1 MDPVTISLAVG
12 VASKAFSAIKQGFA
26 VGRDIEQMSGDI
38 GRWMGAVSDVDNAEK
53 QAKNPP
59 LFGKLFKA
67 GSIEEAAMAAY
78 AAKKK
83 LEEQRYELKMFLNLT
98 HGPGAYDEL
107 LQMEGQIR
115 KQRQRTIYKQ
125 QQMRQQ
131 IGEGIAWLF
140 LALVV
145 GGALLLLASIFS
157 GKSYADGFKY
167 KPRGYTEQQKIWQ
180 NKIIK
185 KQMVTCRLKSQK
197 VYMGKMAC
205 IYVAAG
211 GTKNKTYEIEF
222 TDVHIGCPRQYSCVY
237 NPGSKEP
244 QIGDV
249 MKSLKSAVKGK

>member
-98 HGPGAYDEL
+98 HGPQAYDEL

-115 KQRQRTIYKQ
+115 KQRQQTVYKQ
-125 QQMRQQ
+125 QQMRRQ
-131 IGEGIAWLF
+131 IGEAIAWLF
-140 LALVV
+140 LALVI
-145 GGALLLLASIFS
+145 GGFLLLLASLFS
-157 GKSYADGFKY
+157 SKAYGKD
-167 KPRGYTEQQKIWQ
+167 YTRAQKIWRGDV
-180 NKIIK
+180 IEK
-185 KQMVTCRLKSQK
+185 KMVTCRLKTQK
-197 VYMGKMAC
+197 VYRGKMAC

-222 TDVHIGCPRQYSCVY
+222 TDIHIGCPRQYQCLY

-249 MKSLKSAVKGK
+249 MKSLKNAVKGK

>member
-83 LEEQRYELKMFLNLT
+83 LEEQRYELKTFLNMT

-107 LQMEGQIR
+107 LAMEGQIR
-115 KQRQRTIYKQ
+115 KQRQETVYKQ
-125 QQMRQQ
+125 QQMRRQ
-131 IGEGIAWLF
+131 IGEAVTWLLVAGI
-140 LALVV
+140 V
-145 GGALLLLASIFS
+145 GGFALLVASVFFN
-157 GKSYADGFKY
+157 KAHAYDY
-167 KPRGYTEQQKIWQ
+167 KPKVYTKQQLQNQGKIE
-180 NKIIK
+180 K
-185 KQMVTCRLKSQK
+185 KKYTTCRLKKRINSKTGQ
-197 VYMGKMAC
+197 MAC
-205 IYVAAG
+205 IYIG
-211 GTKNKTYEIEF
+211 NNQTYEMMIESW
-222 TDVHIGCPRQYSCVY
+222 CPKQYKCIY
-237 NPGSKEP
+237 NPWGKEP
-244 QIGDV
+244 NIDDV
-249 MKSLKSAVKGK
+249 INSLNNATKGK